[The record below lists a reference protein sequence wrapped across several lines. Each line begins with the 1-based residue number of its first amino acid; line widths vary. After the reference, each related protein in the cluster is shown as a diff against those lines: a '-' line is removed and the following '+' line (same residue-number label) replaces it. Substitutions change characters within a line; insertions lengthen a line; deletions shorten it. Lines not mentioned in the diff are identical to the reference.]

1 MNDRRLQR
9 LESTIK
15 AKVAT
20 ALARDMSDP
29 RLGLVTVTRVKLDRE
44 LTLCKVYWSV
54 LGGEKERKV
63 NERVLEHATGW
74 MRREVASVLQTR
86 TVPRVEFVFD
96 ESIIGAMRVETL
108 IKTLRAEREA
118 RGETLEP
125 GDEDGERAN
134 ADETGGD
141 GEAGEDDGPGPA
153 DRNDDDPD
161 DDDSL
166 PTDSGLR

>member
-20 ALARDMSDP
+20 ALTRDMSDP

-96 ESIIGAMRVETL
+96 EGIIGAMRVDSI
-108 IKTLRAEREA
+108 IKTLREERQA

-125 GDEDGERAN
+125 GDEDGTPTN
-134 ADETGGD
+134 ARD
-141 GEAGEDDGPGPA
+141 GEDDDGE
-153 DRNDDDPD
+153 DDPD
-161 DDDSL
+161 DDDPDRDDADDDDQS
-166 PTDSGLR
+166 PPADTATR

>member
-29 RLGLVTVTRVKLDRE
+29 RLGMVTVTRVKLDRE

-63 NERVLEHATGW
+63 NERVLAHATGW
-74 MRREVASVLQTR
+74 MRREVATVLQTR

-96 ESIIGAMRVETL
+96 EGIVGAMRVDSI
-108 IKTLRAEREA
+108 IKTLRDEREA

-125 GDEDGERAN
+125 GDEDGGRA
-134 ADETGGD
+134 APDDVDDGDLDD
-141 GEAGEDDGPGPA
+141 GELEDGDSDGDDESLPA
-153 DRNDDDPD
+153 DDEPR
-161 DDDSL
+161 
-166 PTDSGLR
+166 